1 MTEVTFL
8 TKLISTILYS
18 RPTPQIPKGFNWN
31 LFMSLVL
38 RNGFV
43 PLVYERIQ
51 KMVNVPQKLLD
62 KFENLNMGELRKA
75 LLQDVYEEKILDRFM
90 KDLDFNYQ
98 ISNELYR
105 LYRFCMEKIAMCRV
119 KKDLVGMDE
128 AKMVLERLHQSFVEV
143 AKTDHSAPLMSGAA
157 QLVTGMTYGKNSLNE
172 TYSNDLNNGYII

>member
-1 MTEVTFL
+1 MKDEQKKEFTARIVNANRTDLVVIKYEMIFA
-8 TKLISTILYS
+8 YMDDA
-18 RPTPQIPKGFNWN
+18 RADFEEGNWEQ
-31 LFMSLVL
+31 V
-38 RNGFV
+38 
-43 PLVYERIQ
+43 
-51 KMVNVPQKLLD
+51 
-62 KFENLNMGELRKA
+62 KA
-75 LLQDVYEEKILDRFM
+75 DFHCIEKILDRFM

-172 TYSNDLNNGYII
+172 TYSNDLNKGYII